1 MAIQF
6 STEHSRANSVSPRT
20 LTQPVTVIQS
30 PPTFSACDDLSACQQ
45 NDKGGADEGIVARR
59 NALAAL
65 WSGKLQGFAGDD
77 LISYANDPEL
87 LNFREP
93 VFDKAIENDLTDTGH
108 SLSSEE
114 IGQALARFY
123 RIALYQSAET
133 D

>member
-1 MAIQF
+1 VSAAF
-6 STEHSRANSVSPRT
+6 S
-20 LTQPVTVIQS
+20 
-30 PPTFSACDDLSACQQ
+30 
-45 NDKGGADEGIVARR
+45 GADMNGPAAWVARR

-65 WSGKLQGFAGDD
+65 WSGKLQGLAGDD

-93 VFDKAIENDLTDTGH
+93 VFDKAIEKDLTDTEH
-108 SLSSEE
+108 SLSKEE